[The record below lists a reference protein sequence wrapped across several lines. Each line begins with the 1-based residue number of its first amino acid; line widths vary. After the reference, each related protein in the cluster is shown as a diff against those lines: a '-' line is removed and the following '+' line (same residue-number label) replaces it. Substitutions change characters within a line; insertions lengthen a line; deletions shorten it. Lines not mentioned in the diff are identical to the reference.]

1 VGQAADTGERMA
13 KQAAKQT
20 EGLGGRAADAG
31 EQAAEE
37 AVRPVRQAADAAP
50 DAARRLREQALEP
63 GAQKV
68 ADNAVPM
75 TKQVTDGARPPLPY
89 AISGLWATWPALRFG
104 RAAKHITFCLCGC
117 ASWFGCQDA
126 CACVR
131 LGAYACVRLLCVQS
145 AEEMRGKRAVR
156 GMRRV
161 QRAMQRAWG
170 WPCLQRMGPAV
181 SCSTAGAVRPAGKAI
196 AENAEPVADQIDA
209 GVIQPAKQAAAQVR
223 VACVLSGVVLA

>member
-1 VGQAADTGERMA
+1 
-13 KQAAKQT
+13 
-20 EGLGGRAADAG
+20 
-31 EQAAEE
+31 
-37 AVRPVRQAADAAP
+37 
-50 DAARRLREQALEP
+50 
-63 GAQKV
+63 
-68 ADNAVPM
+68 
-75 TKQVTDGARPPLPY
+75 
-89 AISGLWATWPALRFG
+89 
-104 RAAKHITFCLCGC
+104 
-117 ASWFGCQDA
+117 
-126 CACVR
+126 
-131 LGAYACVRLLCVQS
+131 
-145 AEEMRGKRAVR
+145 VR